1 VTITLLCFQPETW
14 LNPKV
19 LPRKAVGDGAFP
31 WGKIDLPRQGRH
43 NFESVFA
50 GLLYDINRQLT

>member
-50 GLLYDINRQLT
+50 GLL